1 MREVISYVTCH
12 EAYFRKQVEEELLI
26 KSAEKKKQQN
36 KLLDEKQ
43 KRFEELDIIIQ
54 KLYESNALGKIS
66 DDRFVKLSQGY
77 EAEQANLVSDIETN
91 KSEIQLQD
99 EQNRS
104 VEQFIG
110 KVKEYSDLRELTPYA
125 LHSLVKAIYVD
136 EYQMEGRKHREK
148 SVKIEYDIPRELNLD
163 KLMKP

>member
-12 EAYFRKQVEEELLI
+12 ETYFRKQVEEELLI
-26 KSAEKKKQQN
+26 KSAEKKRQQE
-36 KLLDEKQ
+36 KLLEENQ
-43 KRFEELDIIIQ
+43 KRFDELDIIIQ

-77 EAEQANLVSDIETN
+77 EAEQANLVSDVETI

-104 VEQFIG
+104 VEQFIE

-136 EYQMEGRKHREK
+136 EYPMEGRKHREK

>member
-12 EAYFRKQVEEELLI
+12 EEYFRKQVEEELLI
-26 KSAEKKKQQN
+26 KSAEKKRQQE
-36 KLLDEKQ
+36 KLLREKQ
-43 KRFEELDIIIQ
+43 KRFGELDIIIQ
-54 KLYESNALGKIS
+54 KLYESNALGKIN
-66 DDRFVKLSQGY
+66 DDRFIKLSQGY
-77 EAEQANLVSDIETN
+77 EIEQTEIKSEIDNL

-125 LHSLVKAIYVD
+125 LHALVKAIYVD
-136 EYQMEGRKHREK
+136 EYPMEGRKHREK

-163 KLMKP
+163 KLMKQ

>member
-77 EAEQANLVSDIETN
+77 EAEQAGIFVSEIETI

-99 EQNRS
+99 GTEQ
-104 VEQFIG
+104 IC
-110 KVKEYSDLRELTPYA
+110 
-125 LHSLVKAIYVD
+125 
-136 EYQMEGRKHREK
+136 
-148 SVKIEYDIPRELNLD
+148 
-163 KLMKP
+163 